1 MNPAPDELA
10 PSPLH
15 RRDDLQEQRVGDD
28 LMVYDPVKRRVHIL
42 NPTAAKIFHL
52 SDGMHDLDSLE
63 RELRNAFEVSRE
75 RDLRSDILAA
85 IESLREK
92 GLLR

>member
-1 MNPAPDELA
+1 MSWLPPPFTGGTIFRSNESATISWSTIRSSD
-10 PSPLH
+10 
-15 RRDDLQEQRVGDD
+15 
-28 LMVYDPVKRRVHIL
+28 IL
-42 NPTAAKIFHL
+42 IPTAAKIFHL

-63 RELRNAFEVSRE
+63 RELRNTFEVSRE